1 MSTSKTSKDLAA
13 EKARKQYIAV
23 KRAER
28 RLINRLNDI
37 EWEYDVLK
45 PELERVNE
53 ELTKGILPEFQLVE
67 DTTQNDQNND

>member
-1 MSTSKTSKDLAA
+1 MSSSKTSKDLAA

-28 RLINRLNDI
+28 RLVNRLNDI
-37 EWEYDVLK
+37 DWEYDVLK
-45 PELERVNE
+45 PDLERLNE
-53 ELTKGILPEFQLVE
+53 ELTKGNIPEFQLVE

>member
-1 MSTSKTSKDLAA
+1 MSSSKTSKDLAA

-28 RLINRLNDI
+28 RLVNRLNDI
-37 EWEYDVLK
+37 DWEYDVLK
-45 PELERVNE
+45 PELEHLNE
-53 ELTKGILPEFQLVE
+53 ELTKGNIPEFQLVE